1 MKFDLL
7 KRSIAMVLCFDCTK
21 LYCFN
26 CVFHVMPEEELGEG
40 ILAEQ
45 KEGM

>member
-7 KRSIAMVLCFDCTK
+7 RRSTAILLCFDCTK
-21 LYCFN
+21 LYCFSL
-26 CVFHVMPEEELGEG
+26 VFHVMLEEELGED

-45 KEGM
+45 EEEV

>member
-7 KRSIAMVLCFDCTK
+7 KRSTAIVLCFDCTK

-26 CVFHVMPEEELGEG
+26 CVFHVLEEELGG
-40 ILAEQ
+40 DILAKQ